1 MAISPPA
8 NIQSITS
15 GFSAIH
21 SQISYKWEI
30 VVNTR
35 IAKGRNVLSF
45 PREYSR
51 NCLRNSETM
60 IYLIDV
66 ATGGVLKSPIFT
78 SSKNKEDKFV
88 YAAWKILVKQKRLKF
103 RDRIILNARGG
114 NNIIEV
120 EVVRRRR
127 SH

>member
-1 MAISPPA
+1 
-8 NIQSITS
+8 
-15 GFSAIH
+15 
-21 SQISYKWEI
+21 
-30 VVNTR
+30 
-35 IAKGRNVLSF
+35 
-45 PREYSR
+45 
-51 NCLRNSETM
+51 M

-88 YAAWKILVKQKRLKF
+88 YAAWKKFVKQKRLKF
-103 RDRIILNARGG
+103 RDKIIFNARSG

>member
-1 MAISPPA
+1 
-8 NIQSITS
+8 
-15 GFSAIH
+15 
-21 SQISYKWEI
+21 
-30 VVNTR
+30 V
-35 IAKGRNVLSF
+35 
-45 PREYSR
+45 
-51 NCLRNSETM
+51 

-88 YAAWKILVKQKRLKF
+88 YAAWRKFVKQKRLKF
-103 RDRIILNARGG
+103 RDKVILNARGG
-114 NNIIEV
+114 NNIIEL